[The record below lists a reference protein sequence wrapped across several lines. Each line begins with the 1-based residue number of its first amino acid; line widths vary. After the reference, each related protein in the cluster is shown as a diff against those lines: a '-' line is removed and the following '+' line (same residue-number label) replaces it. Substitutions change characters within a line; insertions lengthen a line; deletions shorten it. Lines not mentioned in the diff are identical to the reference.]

1 MDHNRRL
8 ATIAILVC
16 NAIIFSLLES
26 FIPIP
31 IPVPGVK
38 LGLANVITLVA
49 IVFLSFKDVLFIVAV
64 RSFIVS
70 ILTRGVLTLAFSI
83 SGGLLSAVVM
93 WVMHKKFSRFFSI
106 RGTSIAGAVSHN
118 IGQVLVASILLREA
132 VIMYYLPVLFISALI
147 TGFITGSIGEMAI
160 EVIEKKGV
168 LINQHG
174 CNGDEQV

>member
-64 RSFIVS
+64 RSLIVS
-70 ILTRGVLTLAFSI
+70 ILTRGVLTLAFSL

-93 WVMHKKFSRFFSI
+93 WVMHKKLSRFFSI
-106 RGTSIAGAVSHN
+106 KGTSIAGAVFHN
-118 IGQVLVASILLREA
+118 IGQILIASIILREA

-147 TGFITGSIGEMAI
+147 TGFITGSIGEVAI
-160 EVIEKKGV
+160 EGIEKKGV